1 MRPSVKSQHCRT
13 TSTSV
18 VAIIVEL
25 LEYSVLTW
33 YSEYTY
39 YIDVLLFRNIK
50 ENVEWVLLNAIDS
63 VKNKVRWL
71 SAEVFC

>member
-1 MRPSVKSQHCRT
+1 MRHSVKSQLFRT